1 MEGLK
6 NVNRLREK
14 RVKFIDKEKYIERLK
29 SIYWMRKKRVKW
41 IDEEKLSKC
50 VKIRNKRV

>member
-1 MEGLK
+1 MY
-6 NVNRLREK
+6 RLREK

-29 SIYWMRKKRVKW
+29 SIYWMREKRVKW

-50 VKIRNKRV
+50 VKNC